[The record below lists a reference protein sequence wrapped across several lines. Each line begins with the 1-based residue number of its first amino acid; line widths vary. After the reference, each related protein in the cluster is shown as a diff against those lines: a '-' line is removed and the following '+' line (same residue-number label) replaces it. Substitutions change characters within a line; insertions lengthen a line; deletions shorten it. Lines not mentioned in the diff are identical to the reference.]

1 MLTFQGKI
9 VKGYNINT
17 KMMNKLLK
25 KLHKGFKMPEKIL
38 TVEELDALEHYKI
51 IADEKDLRW
60 FYDHCVH
67 PLKRNEAYAFCL
79 SSRHKKLTDEE
90 RKGTGLGRSEMM
102 DPTVVFA
109 DAEGNTTYERWK
121 KGIRAYECHKETFTT
136 REGLPFPAKTLVCY
150 FHLNPCDELNVISD
164 LKKYINIHEQELID
178 SAIKDIDRANEIA
191 NISVDLQN
199 VFADKDKVEQNLKEF
214 KDTFQKRAKA
224 LELRTKES
232 GTSQSLYKMCKSL
245 SKMKRLQFDNVGTKY
260 WVDFDM
266 DIKKEFRGTKSEEEL
281 IKLWSK
287 YCHQKLTKG
296 KFVFVKTGGGI
307 HTMVDKNEK
316 NEIHFNPNWFIDE
329 FLHFVSTSL
338 EVPEGAVTKDAK
350 PYTNSFVNGKQKNY
364 TFSDLAR
371 DNVLAK
377 KGESNLWSN
386 WIQLKDQNNNDKLYY
401 TPSFYIDELV
411 YNMNAMAPVPGT
423 YQYGNVV
430 RVLNKKDFD

>member
-1 MLTFQGKI
+1 
-9 VKGYNINT
+9 
-17 KMMNKLLK
+17 MNKLLQK
-25 KLHKGFKMPEKIL
+25 IYKRFKMSEKIL

-51 IADEKDLRW
+51 IADEEELKW
-60 FYDHCVH
+60 FYDHCVY

-79 SSRHKKLTDEE
+79 ASRHKKLSDEE
-90 RKGTGLGRSEMM
+90 RKETALGRSEML

-136 REGLPFPAKTLVCY
+136 KNGLPFPAKTLVCY

-164 LKKYINIHEQELID
+164 LKKYINLHEQELID

-199 VFADKDKVEQNLKEF
+199 VFADNDNVEQALKEF
-214 KDTFQKRAKA
+214 KDDFLKRARS
-224 LELRTKES
+224 LELKTKES

-260 WVDFDM
+260 WIDFDL

-296 KFVFVKTGGGI
+296 KFVFIKTGGGV
-307 HTMVDKNEK
+307 HTMVDKK
-316 NEIHFNPNWFIDE
+316 EIHFNPNWFIDE
-329 FLHFVSTSL
+329 FLHFVSTGL
-338 EVPEGAVTKDAK
+338 EVLEEVVTKEAE
-350 PYTNSFVNGKQKNY
+350 PYTNVFVKGKQKHY
-364 TFSDLAR
+364 TFSKLAEE
-371 DNVLAK
+371 NIVAK
-377 KGESNLWSN
+377 IGQEKLWSN
-386 WIQLKDQNNNDKLYY
+386 WIQLKDKNDNDKLYY
-401 TPSFYIDELV
+401 TPSFYVDELV
-411 YNMNAMAPVPGT
+411 YNINAMAPTPGT
-423 YQYGNVV
+423 YMYGSVV

>member
-1 MLTFQGKI
+1 MS
-9 VKGYNINT
+9 
-17 KMMNKLLK
+17 
-25 KLHKGFKMPEKIL
+25 ERIL
-38 TVEELDALEHYKI
+38 SLEELDALEHYKI
-51 IADEKDLRW
+51 IADEEELKW

-90 RKGTGLGRSEMM
+90 RKGTGIGRSEML

-136 REGLPFPAKTLVCY
+136 KEGLPFPAKTLVCY
-150 FHLNPCDELNVISD
+150 FHINPCDELNVISD

-199 VFADKDKVEQNLKEF
+199 VFADKDNVNSLLENF
-214 KDTFQKRAKA
+214 KDSFKKRAKS
-224 LELRTKES
+224 LELKTKES
-232 GTSQSLYKMCKSL
+232 GTSQSLYKMCRSL

-266 DIKKEFRGTKSEEEL
+266 DIKKDVRGTETEQYI
-281 IKLWSK
+281 IKLWTD
-287 YCHQKLTKG
+287 YCHQKFGKG
-296 KFVFVKTGGGI
+296 KFVLIKTGGGV
-307 HTMVDKNEK
+307 HTMVDKD
-316 NEIHFNPNWFIDE
+316 EIRFNPNWFIDE
-329 FLHFVSTSL
+329 FLHFVDTNL
-338 EVPEGAVTKDAK
+338 EVPDSEVSKNAI
-350 PYTNSFVNGKQKNY
+350 PYTNVFVNGQQKHY
-364 TFSDLAR
+364 TFSKLAQ
-371 DNVLAK
+371 DNVEAK
-377 KGESNLWSN
+377 KGESQLWSN
-386 WIQLKDQNNNDKLYY
+386 WIQLKDPQTKDDRLFY

-411 YNMNAMAPVPGT
+411 YNINSMLPCVGT

-430 RVLNKKDFD
+430 RVLNKEDFD

>member
-9 VKGYNINT
+9 IKGYNINI

-25 KLHKGFKMPEKIL
+25 RFHKGFKMPEKIL

-51 IADEKDLRW
+51 IADEKELRW

-136 REGLPFPAKTLVCY
+136 RESLPFPAKTLVCY

-199 VFADKDKVEQNLKEF
+199 VFADKDKVEQSLKEF

-224 LELRTKES
+224 LELKAKES

-245 SKMKRLQFDNVGTKY
+245 SKMRRLQFDNVGTKY

-296 KFVFVKTGGGI
+296 KFVFVKTGGGV
-307 HTMVDKNEK
+307 HTMVDK

-329 FLHFVSTSL
+329 FLHFVNTGL
-338 EVPEGAVTKDAK
+338 EVPEEALTEDEK

-377 KGESNLWSN
+377 KDKPNLWSN
-386 WIQLKDQNNNDKLYY
+386 WIQLKDKNDNDKLYY

>member
-51 IADEKDLRW
+51 IADEEELRW

-79 SSRHKKLTDEE
+79 ASRHKKLTDEE
-90 RKGTGLGRSEMM
+90 RKGVGLGRSEMM

-136 REGLPFPAKTLVCY
+136 REGLSFPAKTLVCY

-199 VFADKDKVEQNLKEF
+199 VFADKDNVEQNLKEF
-214 KDTFQKRAKA
+214 KDTFQKRAKT

-266 DIKKEFRGTKSEEEL
+266 DIKKDFRGTKSEEEL

-296 KFVFVKTGGGI
+296 KFVFIKTGGGI
-307 HTMVDKNEK
+307 HTMVDK

-386 WIQLKDQNNNDKLYY
+386 WIQLKDQSNNDKLYY
-401 TPSFYIDELV
+401 TPSFYIGELV
-411 YNMNAMAPVPGT
+411 YNMNSMAPVPGT
-423 YQYGNVV
+423 YMYGSHVV
-430 RVLNKKDFD
+430 RVLNKEDFD

>member
-51 IADEKDLRW
+51 IADEKELRW

-307 HTMVDKNEK
+307 HTMVDKNE
-316 NEIHFNPNWFIDE
+316 IHFNPNWFIDE

>member
-51 IADEKDLRW
+51 IADEKELRW

-199 VFADKDKVEQNLKEF
+199 VFADKDNVEQNLKEF

-224 LELRTKES
+224 LELKAKES

-296 KFVFVKTGGGI
+296 KFVFVKTGGGV
-307 HTMVDKNEK
+307 HTMVDK

-386 WIQLKDQNNNDKLYY
+386 WIQLKDKNDNDKLYY

>member
-9 VKGYNINT
+9 IKGYNINI

-25 KLHKGFKMPEKIL
+25 RFHKGLKMLEKIL

-51 IADEKDLRW
+51 IADEKELRW

-67 PLKRNEAYAFCL
+67 SLKRNEAYAFCL
-79 SSRHKKLTDEE
+79 ASRHKKLTDEE
-90 RKGTGLGRSEMM
+90 RKGVGLGRSEMM

-199 VFADKDKVEQNLKEF
+199 VFADKDKVEQSLKEF

-224 LELRTKES
+224 LELKAKES

-296 KFVFVKTGGGI
+296 KFVFVKTGGGV
-307 HTMVDKNEK
+307 HTMVDK

-338 EVPEGAVTKDAK
+338 EVPEGSVTKDAE
-350 PYTNSFVNGKQKNY
+350 PYKNSFVNGKQKNY
-364 TFSDLAR
+364 TFSDLAK

-377 KGESNLWSN
+377 KGKPNLWSN
-386 WIQLKDQNNNDKLYY
+386 WIQLKDKNDNDKLYY
-401 TPSFYIDELV
+401 TPSFYIDELA

-423 YQYGNVV
+423 YQYGNIV

>member
-1 MLTFQGKI
+1 MS
-9 VKGYNINT
+9 
-17 KMMNKLLK
+17 
-25 KLHKGFKMPEKIL
+25 ERIL
-38 TVEELDALEHYKI
+38 TLEELDALEHYKI
-51 IADEKDLRW
+51 IADEEELKW

-90 RKGTGLGRSEMM
+90 RKGTGIGKSEML

-136 REGLPFPAKTLVCY
+136 KEGLPFPAKTLVCY
-150 FHLNPCDELNVISD
+150 FHINPCDELNVISD

-199 VFADKDKVEQNLKEF
+199 VFADKDNVNSLLENF
-214 KDTFQKRAKA
+214 KDSFKKRAKA
-224 LELRTKES
+224 LELKTKES
-232 GTSQSLYKMCKSL
+232 GTSQSLYKMCRSL

-266 DIKKEFRGTKSEEEL
+266 DIKKDVRGTETEQYI
-281 IKLWSK
+281 IKLWTD
-287 YCHQKLTKG
+287 YCHQKFGKG
-296 KFVFVKTGGGI
+296 KFVLVKTGGGV
-307 HTMVDKNEK
+307 HTMVDKD
-316 NEIHFNPNWFIDE
+316 EIHFNPNWFIEE
-329 FLHFVSTSL
+329 FLHFVDTNL
-338 EVPEGAVTKDAK
+338 EVPDSEVSKNAS
-350 PYTNSFVNGKQKNY
+350 PYTNVFVNGQQKHY
-364 TFSDLAR
+364 TFSKLAQ
-371 DNVLAK
+371 DNVEAK
-377 KGESNLWSN
+377 KGEPQLWSN
-386 WIQLKDQNNNDKLYY
+386 WIQLKDPQTKDDKLFY

-411 YNMNAMAPVPGT
+411 YNINSMLPCVGT

-430 RVLNKKDFD
+430 RVLNKEDFD

>member
-1 MLTFQGKI
+1 
-9 VKGYNINT
+9 
-17 KMMNKLLK
+17 MMNKLLK

-51 IADEKDLRW
+51 IADEKELRW

-79 SSRHKKLTDEE
+79 ASRHKKLTDEE
-90 RKGTGLGRSEMM
+90 RKGVGLGRSEMM

-136 REGLPFPAKTLVCY
+136 REGSPFPAKTLVCY

-199 VFADKDKVEQNLKEF
+199 VFADKDKVEQSLKEF

-224 LELRTKES
+224 LELKAKES

-296 KFVFVKTGGGI
+296 KFVFVKTGGGV
-307 HTMVDKNEK
+307 HTMVDK

-329 FLHFVSTSL
+329 FLHFVNTGL
-338 EVPEGAVTKDAK
+338 EVPEEALAEDEK

-364 TFSDLAR
+364 TFSELAEK
-371 DNVLAK
+371 NVVAK
-377 KGESNLWSN
+377 TGFRNLWSN
-386 WIQLKDQNNNDKLYY
+386 WIQLKDRNNNDKLYY

-423 YQYGNVV
+423 YMYGSHVV
-430 RVLNKKDFD
+430 RVLNKEDFD

>member
-1 MLTFQGKI
+1 MS
-9 VKGYNINT
+9 
-17 KMMNKLLK
+17 
-25 KLHKGFKMPEKIL
+25 ERIL
-38 TVEELDALEHYKI
+38 SLEELDALEHYKI
-51 IADEKDLRW
+51 IADEEELKW

-90 RKGTGLGRSEMM
+90 RKGTGIGRSEML

-136 REGLPFPAKTLVCY
+136 KEGLPFPAKTLVCY
-150 FHLNPCDELNVISD
+150 YHINPCDELNVISD

-199 VFADKDKVEQNLKEF
+199 VFADKDNVNSLLENF
-214 KDTFQKRAKA
+214 KDSFKKRAKA
-224 LELRTKES
+224 LELKTKES
-232 GTSQSLYKMCKSL
+232 GTSQSLYKMCRSL

-266 DIKKEFRGTKSEEEL
+266 DIKKDVRGTETEQYI
-281 IKLWSK
+281 IKLWTD
-287 YCHQKLTKG
+287 YCHQKFGKG
-296 KFVFVKTGGGI
+296 KFVLIKTGGGV
-307 HTMVDKNEK
+307 HTMVDKD
-316 NEIHFNPNWFIDE
+316 EIHFNPNWFIEE
-329 FLHFVSTSL
+329 FLHFVDTNL
-338 EVPEGAVTKDAK
+338 EVPDSEVSKNAI
-350 PYTNSFVNGKQKNY
+350 PYTNVFVNSQQKHY
-364 TFSDLAR
+364 TFSKLAQ
-371 DNVLAK
+371 DNVEAK
-377 KGESNLWSN
+377 KGEPQLWSN
-386 WIQLKDQNNNDKLYY
+386 WIQLKDQNHNDKLFY

-411 YNMNAMAPVPGT
+411 YNINSMLPCVGT

-430 RVLNKKDFD
+430 RVLNKEDFD

>member
-1 MLTFQGKI
+1 MSPVG
-9 VKGYNINT
+9 VRRYN
-17 KMMNKLLK
+17 LK
-25 KLHKGFKMPEKIL
+25 YVRDFYH
-38 TVEELDALEHYKI
+38 V
-51 IADEKDLRW
+51 IADIDELKW
-60 FYDHCVH
+60 FFDHCVH
-67 PLKRNEAYAFCL
+67 PPKRNEAYAFCL
-79 SSRHKKLTDEE
+79 SFRNKKLTDEE
-90 RKGTGLGRSEMM
+90 KEALDMPRSEML
-102 DPTVVFA
+102 DPQVVMAHA
-109 DAEGNTTYERWK
+109 DMSFTFNDFLSGIARYEVNK
-121 KGIRAYECHKETFTT
+121 VAFTT
-136 REGLPFPAKTLVCY
+136 RSGKPYLEKSMVCY
-150 FHLNPCDELNVISD
+150 FHINPCDELKVIKD
-164 LKKYINIHEQELID
+164 LKEYINIHEQELID

-199 VFADKDKVEQNLKEF
+199 VFADKDNVEQNLKEF

-266 DIKKEFRGTKSEEEL
+266 DIKKDFRGTKSEEEL

-296 KFVFVKTGGGI
+296 KFVFIKTGGGI
-307 HTMVDKNEK
+307 HTMVDK

-386 WIQLKDQNNNDKLYY
+386 WIQLKDWNNNDKLYY

-423 YQYGNVV
+423 YMYGDHVV
-430 RVLNKKDFD
+430 RVLNKEDFD